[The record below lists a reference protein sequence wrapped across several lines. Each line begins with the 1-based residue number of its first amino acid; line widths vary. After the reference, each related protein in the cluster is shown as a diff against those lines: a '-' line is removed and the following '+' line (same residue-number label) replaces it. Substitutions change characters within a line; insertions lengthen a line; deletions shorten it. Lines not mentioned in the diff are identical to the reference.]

1 MKRRDFLR
9 VSSLSLATL
18 MRAAEARDY
27 EFLANELG
35 IARVTDPGKRVT
47 DTVVLRHLAKQG
59 IDKDYVEFD
68 DDYEKRP
75 YSKGYRDIITG
86 RRILVSSGLPMRR
99 LDDGSKI
106 IPRFERSGSKFYIG
120 NNLFEGVVEGNRI
133 ALVANNDQPNGM
145 RKGDE
150 LVWQSRLFIG
160 GVERKPLTYT
170 PTLLEADP
178 VNANYSYNV
187 LEWDYGVCKRR
198 LRVIEGTLRSW
209 WTFSEPPGGN
219 ISIVHN
225 KEGKGEL
232 KLGVAHGASG
242 ASVVVLVDGD
252 VEVVTVA
259 AFSEIAF
266 PLTIGDSATFYPDAD
281 PESSSVDGYT
291 SRNQTNSGWWSIHD
305 GVGTLANDSSTEMS
319 VKIKAYYNTNTWWEL
334 NRGIAVFDT
343 SALPDDATIEAATL
357 SLYGA
362 GKYNSLGGSP
372 GLNIYSAGTLS
383 NTSLSASD
391 HDDFGS
397 TPYSSAVAYASWST
411 SGYNAFSLN
420 STGLSAID
428 KTGTSKF
435 GVRESSYDA
444 PDTEPPWAS
453 AAYVQMVPYT
463 SEQGTGY
470 KPKLTVTYTPP
481 PPSPDIARALMR
493 SGGPV
498 PLVSNGKANKLL
510 YHGR

>member
-9 VSSLSLATL
+9 VSPLSLAAL

-198 LRVIEGTLRSW
+198 LRVIEGRLRSW
-209 WTFSEPPGGN
+209 WVFDTRPGGD
-219 ISIVHN
+219 IVLVHN
-225 KEGKGEL
+225 KHGKGIL
-232 KLGVAHGASG
+232 KLGTAYDATHRPISVA
-242 ASVVVLVDGD
+242 VNGD
-252 VEVVTVA
+252 VETV
-259 AFSEIAF
+259 FSFTFSAVIL

-281 PESSSVDGYT
+281 PETNTVDGT
-291 SRNQTNSGWWSIHD
+291 VWRQAPSPPESWGTIRGQSGTNSQDNYSYAYWLWGWDDYNS
-305 GVGTLANDSSTEMS
+305 GYEKLYRS
-319 VKIKAYYNTNTWWEL
+319 VFL
-334 NRGIAVFDT
+334 FDT
-343 SALPDDATIEAATL
+343 SIIGSNSVIDAATFYIYRT
-357 SLYGA
+357 SRSYSSGIDEKTGLYKA
-362 GKYNSLGGSP
+362 STRYNTELDPSHDYTR
-372 GLNIYSAGTLS
+372 IYSTYECGVTSWTGT
-383 NTSLSASD
+383 D
-391 HDDFGS
+391 
-397 TPYSSAVAYASWST
+397 AYASISFA
-411 SGYNAFSLN
+411 SYALDYIN
-420 STGLSAID
+420 
-428 KTGTSKF
+428 KTGISKF
-435 GVRESSYDA
+435 GVRNAYHDA
-444 PDTEPPWAS
+444 DNHTPPTPK
-453 AAYVQMVPYT
+453 YIGYRCYF
-463 SEQGTGY
+463 SEKGSGY
-470 KPKLTVTYTPP
+470 KPKLTVMYTPP

-498 PLVSNGKANKLL
+498 PLVSNGKANRLL